1 MPGWQ
6 RFAAQASHVVLYAL
20 MFALPL
26 VGWGMLSAAR
36 YPIVLYGP
44 LQLPPIL
51 PHDAALYAVLRRMH
65 AVLAFLLF
73 ATFLAH
79 FVAALMHSLIF
90 RDGVFQSM
98 ASRKVFRNVQLS
110 ERLSSGSALRG
121 PCYFLLRFERRRLRL
136 PERAGSRLVV
146 AVAIELQHM
155 LGLEAGTATFG
166 HIFAD
171 VSEVEAEMQPAGGVV
186 GLGKHS
192 LGVGPVYCGEGAFGD
207 RFRLLRHWTFRRTCH
222 CCGSCGTWSG

>member
-1 MPGWQ
+1 LTRGQYHWLVAIHKPLGILILTLVAVRLINRLLNPAPPLPEGMPGWQ
-6 RFAAQASHVVLYAL
+6 RFIAQASHVVLYAL

-51 PHDAALYAVLRRMH
+51 PHDAALYAVLRRTH

-79 FVAALMHSLIF
+79 FAAALMHALIY

-98 ASRKVFRNVQLS
+98 ASRKVRIGEVAK
-110 ERLSSGSALRG
+110 G
-121 PCYFLLRFERRRLRL
+121 RRSDS
-136 PERAGSRLVV
+136 P
-146 AVAIELQHM
+146 
-155 LGLEAGTATFG
+155 
-166 HIFAD
+166 
-171 VSEVEAEMQPAGGVV
+171 
-186 GLGKHS
+186 
-192 LGVGPVYCGEGAFGD
+192 
-207 RFRLLRHWTFRRTCH
+207 RTPNA
-222 CCGSCGTWSG
+222 